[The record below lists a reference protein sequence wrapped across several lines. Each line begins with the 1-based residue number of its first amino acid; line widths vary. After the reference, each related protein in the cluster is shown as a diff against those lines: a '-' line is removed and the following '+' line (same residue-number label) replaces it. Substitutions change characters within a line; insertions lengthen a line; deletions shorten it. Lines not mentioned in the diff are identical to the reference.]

1 MAVQDRYNTAVRLK
15 IEFNHLAMMIQKV
28 ISKNKIRGVFMNRR
42 LVNAP
47 YGKKKQKGINKKKG
61 RTIEI
66 VHPLFIV

>member
-1 MAVQDRYNTAVRLK
+1 MAVQDRYNTAEKLK
-15 IEFNHLAMMIQKV
+15 IEFNHLATMIQKV

-42 LVNAP
+42 LVNAS
-47 YGKKKQKGINKKKG
+47 YGKKKQKGKNKKKG